1 MANLEPM
8 MEVSHEQAR
17 GLNFSDKQLRDIST
31 KIKCTTF
38 GKIPIRGRNRVD
50 PTCDHGEE
58 DSLGRTC
65 GVYDDRQPPSGEA
78 PSVCKT
84 GDQWD
89 DPHQSLLGYDR
100 NNQTL
105 DNSVSREIGVE
116 DRADGSMEV
125 KGHWRLLLLDP
136 FRFTTTLFRIMN
148 ILIWN
153 CRGAMK
159 PLLGK
164 QSWIWWSGTHLS

>member
-8 MEVSHEQAR
+8 MEVSHEQAS
-17 GLNFSDKQLRDIST
+17 GLNFSDEQLRDIST

-38 GKIPIRGRNRVD
+38 RKIPIRGRNRVD

-84 GDQWD
+84 VDQWD
-89 DPHQSLLGYDR
+89 DPHQSLLGYDG

-136 FRFTTTLFRIMN
+136 FRFYNYPF
-148 ILIWN
+148 
-153 CRGAMK
+153 
-159 PLLGK
+159 
-164 QSWIWWSGTHLS
+164 